1 MNKTLKRALITVLVI
16 AILCGAVWGGLVLYR
31 NAQKKPVNVYAV
43 QDFAMTEYWG
53 DSSQTWG
60 MITTDKLQDVY
71 ISDTQTVREIY
82 VAEGQEIKAGDPIL
96 AYDTTLSDIDLEK
109 ASIDLQKLQL
119 QKEKAE
125 KELKDLYNMRPHS
138 SVLITPEPTGVEYI
152 SKTTPFRISGSG
164 TEDDPFY
171 YLWGENDAF
180 SLSLLAEMFPEAPT
194 EPEEPAEPTEPVEP
208 AEPIDPA
215 EPTEPDE
222 PEADSPAEPE
232 EEEQP
237 INYNESYVVFLVRQH
252 DALNAPIDSYWGL
265 RLDKSSGEITFQV
278 YQPDLPEEIQSFE
291 VEPEPYY
298 EESGSDYTAAELAV
312 MRSEKEMEIRDLE
325 VSIKLAQVEYDKLE
339 QEVNDGVV
347 RSTIDGTVK
356 TVRDPDEAYQNSE
369 AVVEVSGGGGY
380 YIDGSLSEL
389 ELGTVEIGQTVQ
401 VNCWETGA
409 MCEGTI
415 VEISEYPT
423 TDSDSWSDGNSNVS
437 YYPFRVF
444 VDESADL
451 RANAYA
457 DMSYE
462 NYVQEGDSLYLENEF
477 LRTDGGKSYVYVRNA
492 DGLLEQRTVQTGR
505 SLWGSYT
512 QIRGGLTIDDYV
524 AFPYGKDVEDGAKT
538 VEATAQELYG
548 Y

>member
-215 EPTEPDE
+215 EPAEPDE

-423 TDSDSWSDGNSNVS
+423 TDSNSWSDGNSNVS

>member
-1 MNKTLKRALITVLVI
+1 MNKTLKRVLVTVLVI
-16 AILCGAVWGGLVLYR
+16 VILCGAFWGGLVIFR

-53 DSSQTWG
+53 DSSQTYG

-423 TDSDSWSDGNSNVS
+423 TDSNSWSDGNSNVS

-462 NYVQEGDSLYLENEF
+462 NHVQEGDSLYLENEF

>member
-1 MNKTLKRALITVLVI
+1 MNNTLKRVFITVLVI
-16 AILCGAVWGGLVLYR
+16 AVLCGAVWGGLVIFR

-53 DSSQTWG
+53 DSSQTYG
-60 MITTDKLQDVY
+60 MISTDKLQNVY

-82 VAEGQEIKAGDPIL
+82 VEEGQEVKTGDPIL

-109 ASIDLQKLQL
+109 AGIDLQKLQL
-119 QKEKAE
+119 QKETAE
-125 KELKDLYNMRPHS
+125 KELTTLYNMRPHS

-152 SKTTPFRISGSG
+152 SKATPFRISGSG
-164 TEDDPFY
+164 TEEDPFY
-171 YLWGENDAF
+171 YLWGEDDAF
-180 SLSLLAEMFPEAPT
+180 SLSLLAGMFPE
-194 EPEEPAEPTEPVEP
+194 V
-208 AEPIDPA
+208 
-215 EPTEPDE
+215 
-222 PEADSPAEPE
+222 PAEPE
-232 EEEQP
+232 EPDESADAPQEGEPAPDEPDAPEEP
-237 INYNESYVVFLVRQH
+237 AVNYNESYVVFLVREH
-252 DALNAPIDSYWGL
+252 DALNAPIQSYWGL
-265 RLDKSSGEITFQV
+265 HLDRSGGDVTFRF
-278 YQPDLPEEIQSFE
+278 YQPELSEEIQSFE

-298 EESGSDYTAAELAV
+298 EEYGSDYTAAELAV
-312 MRSEKEMEIRDLE
+312 MRSEKEQEIRDLE

-356 TVRDPDEAYQNSE
+356 VVRDPDEAYQNSE

-380 YIDGSLSEL
+380 YIDVSLSEL
-389 ELGTVEIGQTVQ
+389 ELGTVEVGQTVQ

-409 MCEGTI
+409 FCEGTI

-423 TDSDSWSDGNSNVS
+423 TNSNSWSDGNSNVS

-451 RANAYA
+451 RAYAYA
-457 DMSYE
+457 DVTYE
-462 NYVQEGDSLYLENEF
+462 NHVQEGDSLYLENEF
-477 LRTDGGKSYVYVRNA
+477 IRTDGGRSYVYVRNA
-492 DGLLEQRTVQTGR
+492 DGLLEQRTIQTGR

-512 QIRGGLTIDDYV
+512 QVRGGLTIDDYV
-524 AFPYGKDVEDGAKT
+524 AFPYGKDVADGAKT

>member
-423 TDSDSWSDGNSNVS
+423 TDSNSWSDGNSNVS